1 MVKHKEAINMIP
13 GFEEIVEQRILKAQE
28 NGDMDDL
35 PGTGKPLTF
44 EDENVPEEL
53 RLSCKILK
61 NSGFLPPELTLKKQI
76 RHTEDLLEKLEPD
89 SPERGKVQKKLN
101 FLFTKLNTMRGT
113 SRMSPMLEVYRDNI
127 IKRMS

>member
-1 MVKHKEAINMIP
+1 MIP
-13 GFEEIVEQRILKAQE
+13 GFEEIVEKRILKAQK
-28 NGDMDDL
+28 NGEMDNL
-35 PGTGKPLTF
+35 PGMGKPLKF

-113 SRMSPMLEVYRDNI
+113 ARMSPMLEVYRDNI